1 MERLKQAVPGGHIIE
16 SQLLMDYD
24 SYYYSQDEQRP
35 LPILRA
41 KFDDPKQTWAYIDP
55 SMGQVAGQLHRGD
68 RIQRWLYHG
77 PHSLDFS
84 FWYRNRTVWEVG
96 MIVLNLGGAVVSGI
110 GLWVGLKRLGR
121 WLKQ

>member
-1 MERLKQAVPGGHIIE
+1 MERLKQAVPGGRIIE

-55 SMGQVAGQLHRGD
+55 SMGQVAAN
-68 RIQRWLYHG
+68 
-77 PHSLDFS
+77 F
-84 FWYRNRTVWEVG
+84 
-96 MIVLNLGGAVVSGI
+96 IVAIAFNDGCTMDPIVSISHSGI
-110 GLWVGLKRLGR
+110 ETGR
-121 WLKQ
+121 SGKSV